1 MDRRRLDHDELA
13 GDVPAYLLGALDAGT
28 CDAVAEHLEDC
39 PVCNA
44 EGRRISEAIG
54 ALGLLAP
61 AVEPASNLRDRFLS
75 SLQSE
80 EPAAPEAGVISAG
93 QPRWLRYAL
102 AVAVLLVVALVGWNV
117 MLSRDLSQTQAD
129 LAALRHEHNQ
139 GLAMLADA
147 SRAIP
152 LVPKSAPDVHG
163 MLYLSPDSS
172 QALLMV
178 EKLPPARP
186 GMVYQ
191 IWLIQGSE
199 SAPATVFRSDS
210 GDSTLVMIDAPKPLA
225 SYQSLAIT
233 QEPGPAGSTTP
244 TGPMVAD
251 LSLS

>member
-39 PVCNA
+39 LECKA

-54 ALGLLAP
+54 TLGLLAP
-61 AVEPASNLRDRFLS
+61 AAPPPADLRGRFLS
-75 SLQSE
+75 SLQSG
-80 EPAAPEAGVISAG
+80 EPAAPEMEAAPSR
-93 QPRWLRYAL
+93 QPRWMRYVL
-102 AVAVLLVVALVGWNV
+102 AVAAILVVALVGWNV
-117 MLSRDLSQTQAD
+117 MLSRDLSQSRAD
-129 LAALRHEHNQ
+129 LAALRQEHNQ
-139 GLAMLADA
+139 GLAILADA

-152 LVPKSAPDVHG
+152 LVPKNAPDAHG
-163 MLYLSPDSS
+163 MLYLSPDSI

-178 EKLPPARP
+178 EKLPPAQP

-199 SAPATVFRSDS
+199 SAPATVFHADT
-210 GDSTLVMIDAPKPLA
+210 GGSTMVMIDAPKPLA

-233 QEPGPAGSTTP
+233 QEPGPAGSPAP
-244 TGPMVAD
+244 TGPMVANLP
-251 LSLS
+251 LS

>member
-1 MDRRRLDHDELA
+1 MERRRLDHDELA

-28 CDAVAEHLEDC
+28 CDAVAEHLDDC
-39 PVCNA
+39 PDCKA

-61 AVEPASNLRDRFLS
+61 TAEPTSDLRGRFLS
-75 SLQSE
+75 SLQAG
-80 EPAAPEAGVISAG
+80 EPAAPEIKVVPAG
-93 QPRWLRYAL
+93 QPRRMCYVL
-102 AVAVLLVVALVGWNV
+102 AVAAILVVALLGWNV
-117 MLSRDLSQTQAD
+117 MLSHDLSQTRAD
-129 LAALRHEHNQ
+129 LAALRQEHNQ

-152 LVPKSAPDVHG
+152 LVPKGAPDVRG
-163 MLYLSPDSS
+163 MLYLSPDAN
-172 QALLMV
+172 QGLLMV
-178 EKLPPARP
+178 EKLPPAQP

-199 SAPATVFRSDS
+199 QASLTGFHADS
-210 GDSTLVMIDAPKPLA
+210 NGRAMVMIDAPKPLN

-233 QEPGPAGSTTP
+233 QEPGSSGSTSP